1 MRLHNCLFVVPLVG
15 ALACLAASGQ
25 TTIKK
30 TPMPQTNAASGRE
43 MYIAYC
49 ASCHGKDATGN
60 GPAATALKTPPPD
73 LTKLAARNKG
83 KFPTLR
89 VGAILRGQE
98 VLSTHGSKDM
108 PVWGVLFESR
118 PDYAGSHELNA
129 RLFHLTDYL
138 KSVQQ

>member
-1 MRLHNCLFVVPLVG
+1 MRLRNSLLMLPLFG
-15 ALACLAASGQ
+15 ALAYLAASDKV
-25 TTIKK
+25 TVKK
-30 TPMPQTNAASGRE
+30 TPIAQTNAASGRE

-49 ASCHGKDATGN
+49 ASCHGKDAKGN
-60 GPAATALKTPPPD
+60 GPATPALKTPPPD
-73 LTKLAARNKG
+73 LTTLAVRNQG
-83 KFPTLR
+83 KFPSMR

-98 VLSTHGSKDM
+98 VLITHGSKDM
-108 PVWGVLFESR
+108 PVWGPLFESR

>member
-1 MRLHNCLFVVPLVG
+1 MRLHYSLFLVPLLG
-15 ALACLAASGQ
+15 ALAYMAASDQ
-25 TTIKK
+25 VTIKK
-30 TPMPQTNAASGRE
+30 TPIPQTNAASGRE

-49 ASCHGKDATGN
+49 ASCHGKDAQGN
-60 GPAATALKTPPPD
+60 GPAAPALRTSPPD
-73 LTKLAARNKG
+73 LTKLATRNKG

-89 VGAILRGQE
+89 VRAILRGQE

-108 PVWGVLFESR
+108 PVWGGLLESR

-129 RLFHLTDYL
+129 RLFQLTDYL